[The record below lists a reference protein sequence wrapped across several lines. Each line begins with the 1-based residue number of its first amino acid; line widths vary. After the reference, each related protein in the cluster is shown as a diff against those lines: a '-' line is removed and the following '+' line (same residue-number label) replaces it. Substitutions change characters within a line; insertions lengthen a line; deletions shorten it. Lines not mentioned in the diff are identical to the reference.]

1 MKKHNFLRIAV
12 ITATYA
18 IASGCSAL
26 SDCHATRDEWYT
38 DFGNT
43 DIGGYESNTAEVVFA
58 EVSPDHM
65 SEVTSRLGAKTVISL
80 TPEEA
85 RQLTTQNP
93 PDTHGLR
100 PYLVRALSY
109 RQETGAYGVWLG
121 EKALYVTYG
130 MLGRRNCYPVYR
142 EGLIVWLANP
152 PKAVIITTGIA
163 E

>member
-12 ITATYA
+12 ITATYV

-26 SDCHATRDEWYT
+26 SDCPATRDEWYT
-38 DFGNT
+38 DFGST
-43 DIGGYESNTAEVVFA
+43 DVGGHESNTAEVVFA
-58 EVSPDHM
+58 EISPNHM
-65 SEVTSRLGAKTVISL
+65 SEVTSRLAAKTVISL

-85 RQLTTQNP
+85 RQLTTHNP
-93 PDTHGLR
+93 SDTSGLR

-109 RQETGAYGVWLG
+109 RQGTGAYSVSMG
-121 EKALYVTYG
+121 EKVLYVTYG

-152 PKAVIITTGIA
+152 PKSVIITTEID